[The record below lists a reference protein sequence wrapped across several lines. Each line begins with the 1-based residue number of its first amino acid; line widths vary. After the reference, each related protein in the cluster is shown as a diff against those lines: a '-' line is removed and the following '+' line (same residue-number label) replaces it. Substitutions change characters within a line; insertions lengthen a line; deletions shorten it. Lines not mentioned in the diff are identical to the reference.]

1 MRTLATTDMT
11 ADHSLLLSTSG
22 RTGFTSREGLMLMS
36 ECSSAR
42 SAVMHFAAI
51 WPICL
56 AAAALIVA
64 EEPLSRS
71 WRRRSSLG
79 MEGGVRWAKAKE
91 AGAAGGITLSSYG
104 SMGAAVECGGDCT
117 SVP

>member
-1 MRTLATTDMT
+1 MANDVEGGRRLTLATTDIT
-11 ADHSLLLSTSG
+11 SDHSLLLSTSG

-51 WPICL
+51 WPICF
-56 AAAALIVA
+56 AAAALMVA
-64 EEPLSRS
+64 EDPLSRS

-79 MEGGVRWAKAKE
+79 VGGWSVMSVKE
-91 AGAAGGITLSSYG
+91 AGRRQVVI
-104 SMGAAVECGGDCT
+104 
-117 SVP
+117 P